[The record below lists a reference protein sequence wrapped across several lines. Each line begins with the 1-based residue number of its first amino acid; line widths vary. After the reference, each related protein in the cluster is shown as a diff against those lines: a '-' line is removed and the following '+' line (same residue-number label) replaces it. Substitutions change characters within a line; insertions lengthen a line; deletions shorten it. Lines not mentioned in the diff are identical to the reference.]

1 MEKTVEFYNDVI
13 QYFKLNYINLGFVL
27 LFVVISFLIAEFI
40 KRRIKRRISRRSPNP
55 ITATFISQIISF
67 ALKTIVVLITLY
79 LLGLNAFTNKI
90 LAGAG
95 LLTFV
100 IGFAL
105 KDIGENF
112 LAGIILAFKSPFRV
126 DDLIEVNN
134 IEGFVKDIS
143 IRETLIKTPDGK
155 DVFLPNSI
163 ILKNPLFNYTI
174 DGFLRY
180 EFMIGI
186 TYENNPTK
194 AIKLILET
202 VNKVEGVLKGDKKPA
217 IMIHELAANIINI
230 RVLFW
235 VDTFKTTSRSVHHS
249 IRSKVM
255 NDVVAAL
262 IANGI
267 KLPAPVAGIQN
278 VETSTPLSPNAE
290 INENEITKP

>member
-1 MEKTVEFYNDVI
+1 M
-13 QYFKLNYINLGFVL
+13 
-27 LFVVISFLIAEFI
+27 LF
-40 KRRIKRRISRRSPNP
+40 RS
-55 ITATFISQIISF
+55 
-67 ALKTIVVLITLY
+67 
-79 LLGLNAFTNKI
+79 
-90 LAGAG
+90 
-95 LLTFV
+95 
-100 IGFAL
+100 
-105 KDIGENF
+105 F

-126 DDLIEVNN
+126 NDLIQINN
-134 IEGFVKDIS
+134 IEGFVQDIS

-186 TYENNPTK
+186 TYENNPTE

-202 VNKVEGVLKGDKKPA
+202 VNKVDGVLQGVRMPA
-217 IMIHELAANIINI
+217 IMINELAANTINI

-235 VDTFKTTSRSVHHS
+235 VDTFKTTNRSVHHS

-262 IANGI
+262 IASGI
-267 KLPAPVAGIQN
+267 KLPTPVAGMQN
-278 VETSTPLSPNAE
+278 IETSNPLSPNAE
-290 INENEITKP
+290 INENEIV

>member
-1 MEKTVEFYNDVI
+1 METTIEFYNDVI
-13 QYFKLNYINLGFVL
+13 QYLQLNYLNLGFVL
-27 LFVVISFLIAEFI
+27 LFVVAGFLIAEFT
-40 KRRIKRRISRRSPNP
+40 KRRIRRRITKKSTNP

-67 ALKTIVVLITLY
+67 ALKTIVVLVTLY

-95 LLTFV
+95 LLAFV

-126 DDLIEVNN
+126 DDLIEVNK

-155 DVFLPNSI
+155 DVFIPNAI

-180 EFMIGI
+180 EFMVGI
-186 TYENNPTK
+186 TYENNPTE
-194 AIKLILET
+194 AIRVILET
-202 VNKVEGVLKGDKKPA
+202 VNKVEGVLKGDRKPA
-217 IMIHELAANIINI
+217 IMINELAANTINI
-230 RVLFW
+230 RVMFW
-235 VDTFKTTSRSVHHS
+235 VDTFKTTRRSVHHS

-262 IANGI
+262 ITNGFNLPASVVGI
-267 KLPAPVAGIQN
+267 KN
-278 VETSTPLSPNAE
+278 YESSTPLSQKVE
-290 INENEITKP
+290 TK

>member
-1 MEKTVEFYNDVI
+1 MEKTTEFYHDAI
-13 QYFKLNYINLGFVL
+13 QYLQLNYLNLGFVL
-27 LFVVISFLIAEFI
+27 LFVVIGFLLANFI
-40 KRRIKRRISRRSPNP
+40 KRRIKIRISRKSTNP

-79 LLGLNAFTNKI
+79 LLGLNSFTNKI

-95 LLTFV
+95 LITFV

-112 LAGIILAFKSPFRV
+112 LAGIILAFKSPFRL
-126 DDLIEVNN
+126 DDLIAINN

-180 EFMIGI
+180 EFIVGI
-186 TYENNPTK
+186 TYQNNPTE

-202 VNKVEGVLKGDKKPA
+202 VNKVAGVLKGDKKPA
-217 IMIHELAANIINI
+217 ITINELAATAINI

-235 VDTFKTTSRSVHHS
+235 VDTFKTTNRSVHHS

-255 NDVVAAL
+255 NDVVVAL

-267 KLPAPVAGIQN
+267 SLPAPVIELKNNAP
-278 VETSTPLSPNAE
+278 STALSPKVE

>member
-1 MEKTVEFYNDVI
+1 MEKTVEFYYDVI
-13 QYFKLNYINLGFVL
+13 QYFKLNYLNLGFVL
-27 LFVVISFLIAEFI
+27 IFIVAGFLIAEFT
-40 KRRIKRRISRRSPNP
+40 KRRIKRRISKRSPNP

-79 LLGLNAFTNKI
+79 LLGLNSFTNKI

-112 LAGIILAFKSPFRV
+112 LAGIILAFKSPFRI

-134 IEGFVKDIS
+134 IEGFVKDINIS
-143 IRETLIKTPDGK
+143 ETLIKTPDGK

-186 TYENNPTK
+186 TYENNPTE

-202 VNKVEGVLKGDKKPA
+202 VNKVQGVLKGDKMPA
-217 IMIHELAANIINI
+217 IMINELATNTINI
-230 RVLFW
+230 RVMFW
-235 VDTFKTTSRSVHHS
+235 VDTFKTTNRSVHHS

-267 KLPAPVAGIQN
+267 RLPAPV
-278 VETSTPLSPNAE
+278 VESKNYDASIPLNLKIE
-290 INENEITKP
+290 TNE

>member
-1 MEKTVEFYNDVI
+1 MEKTVEFYNNVI
-13 QYFKLNYINLGFVL
+13 QYLQLNYLNLGFVL
-27 LFVVISFLIAEFI
+27 LFIVIGFLIAEFI
-40 KRRIKRRISRRSPNP
+40 KRRIKRRMIRKSPNP

-67 ALKTIVVLITLY
+67 ALKIIVVLITLY

-194 AIKLILET
+194 AIQLILDT
-202 VNKVEGVLKGDKKPA
+202 VNNVEGVLKGDKMPA
-217 IMIHELAANIINI
+217 IMINELTAITINI

-235 VDTFKTTSRSVHHS
+235 VDTFKTTNRSVHHS

-255 NDVVAAL
+255 NDVIAAL

-278 VETSTPLSPNAE
+278 VETSNSLSPNAE